1 MNFVRRGVDTGV
13 VIDDL
18 LQSRGFPADPVEILP
33 VRVDEIAVDMNGA
46 LAGVGEYDEFVAE
59 IAADGSGFRSH
70 RDRLQSHA
78 GEGAQVGYEHLV
90 VGMPRSGDVEVE
102 AVGVLH

>member
-13 VIDDL
+13 MIDDL
-18 LQSRGFPADPVEILP
+18 LQSRGFPADIVELLP

-46 LAGVGEYDEFVAE
+46 LAGVGQYDEFVAE
-59 IAADGSGFRSH
+59 VATDGSGFRAH

-78 GEGAQVGYEHLV
+78 RESAQVGDEHLV
-90 VGMPRSGDVEVE
+90 VGMPRSGDVEI
-102 AVGVLH
+102 